1 MKIVEGFR
9 LRKVLGQDIVIGEGI
24 GQVDFNK
31 LITLNE
37 TAAYLWKAIEGK
49 EFDEDMLAGL
59 LVERYGIDYE
69 LALNDSRAIVSQWI
83 GIGLVK

>member
-9 LRKVLGQDIVIGEGI
+9 LRHVLGQDIVVGEGT

-37 TAAYLWKAIEGK
+37 SAAYLWKEIEDK

-59 LVERYGIDYE
+59 LIDKYGIDSE
-69 LALNDSRAIVSQWI
+69 LASKDARAIVSQWCE
-83 GIGLVK
+83 IGLVK